1 MPSLKS
7 YFKAQGK
14 SFESYSQWLGEA
26 TPEELLADGVRPGML
41 VDLYGIGG
49 ENISK
54 YRSKAENYLCNNGF
68 TLKSIGHRSSNYS
81 LDKNKNILISLGGE
95 FAVSMMALS
104 DKPCT
109 NDLELTK
116 DISQVILGLLS
127 FVQQEEI
134 SARLLPSPAS
144 DYNYEVRN
152 YKFDQD
158 GFRIFSNSRL

>member
-1 MPSLKS
+1 MPSLES

-68 TLKSIGHRSSNYS
+68 TLESIGHRSSNYS

-95 FAVSMMALS
+95 FAVSMMAFS
-104 DKPCT
+104 DKPSA
-109 NDLELTK
+109 NDLGLTK
-116 DISQVILGLLS
+116 DISQVILGILS
-127 FVQQEEI
+127 FVQQEKI
-134 SARLLPSPAS
+134 SARLLPSAAS
-144 DYNYEVRN
+144 DYNYGVRN
-152 YKFDQD
+152 YTFDSD
-158 GFRIFSNSRL
+158 GSRIFSDSKQ